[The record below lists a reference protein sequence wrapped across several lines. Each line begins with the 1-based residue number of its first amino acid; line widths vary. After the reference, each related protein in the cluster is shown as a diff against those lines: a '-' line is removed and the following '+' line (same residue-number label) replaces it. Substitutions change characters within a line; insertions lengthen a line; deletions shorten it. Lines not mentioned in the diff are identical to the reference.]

1 MPAEMLLYLRVIEI
15 LNQTSRTRKEEKSIE
30 QIVELVIM
38 KHFYRKIGDAEDE
51 GEVDFMIYVNQAQY
65 EMR

>member
-1 MPAEMLLYLRVIEI
+1 MIEI